1 VSSVHDRVCVS
12 TCSGHRNLR
21 KPYFLRPPQITA
33 THTPYFPL
41 APRTRHTATACYN
54 IQVGAPWLRLIPLHH
69 RGLRT
74 SPRTVNFS
82 IVGMTSKTP
91 FLYSFIA
98 GVLSVVVIG
107 ALTFLFI
114 LSWRYYRGRHKLEP
128 SNKEIRLTTLE
139 DGRTTSD
146 KLGPSFRGPSRLG
159 DNSPSSA
166 ESADEAWESQ
176 SQFLAQIGPANGAED
191 DGQRPFSAVSQSSV
205 YIVKPMTT
213 EGVERIEDQPIRA
226 KDSSDPTILGKD
238 GDMSTEHE
246 RPFITPSPPG
256 IPIPPL
262 PPAPPKSNGRS
273 SISTVWSQESMW
285 PREKPDDP
293 VPVVPPLAH
302 FPVTRRVMFSPLIA
316 AGFQNRRS
324 TSSLPRSVG
333 QSDFDEDF

>member
-1 VSSVHDRVCVS
+1 
-12 TCSGHRNLR
+12 
-21 KPYFLRPPQITA
+21 
-33 THTPYFPL
+33 
-41 APRTRHTATACYN
+41 
-54 IQVGAPWLRLIPLHH
+54 
-69 RGLRT
+69 
-74 SPRTVNFS
+74 
-82 IVGMTSKTP
+82 MTSKTP

-114 LSWRYYRGRHKLEP
+114 FSWRYYRSRHKLES

-146 KLGPSFRGPSRLG
+146 KLGPSFRSPSRLG

-176 SQFLAQIGPANGAED
+176 SQFSAQIGTANGAQ
-191 DGQRPFSAVSQSSV
+191 DGQRPFSVVSQSSA
-205 YIVKPMTT
+205 YIVRPMTI
-213 EGVERIEDQPIRA
+213 EGVEQVEDQPIRA
-226 KDSSDPTILGKD
+226 NDSSDPTILGKD
-238 GDMSTEHE
+238 DNMSTEHDRL
-246 RPFITPSPPG
+246 RPLISRSPPG
-256 IPIPPL
+256 IPIRPL

-285 PREKPDDP
+285 PREKKLDVS
-293 VPVVPPLAH
+293 VPEVPPLAH
-302 FPVTRRVMFSPLIA
+302 LPVTRRVMFSPLMA